1 MYQIRTDL
9 ALETQEKM
17 QEDKVELKGVRF
29 SEEHVSKNLTIS
41 TVVIETENGAKA
53 MEKPKGTYI
62 TIEASNMDEED
73 EDYHREISEQL
84 AKVLKQLISVKK
96 EDVSVLIVGL
106 GNRAVT
112 PDALGPRVVDNL
124 YITRH
129 IINEYG
135 KYAFGKEHVNRV
147 SSIVPGV
154 MAQTGMESME
164 IVNGI
169 VKETKPDV
177 VIAIDA
183 LAARNTKRLNRTIQ
197 VTDTGINP
205 GSGVGNHRH
214 GLNEKSIGVPVIAI
228 GVPTV
233 VDAVSITSDTI
244 DFLLKHIGKSLKE
257 ESRSY
262 KKLVPFSS
270 ARQIYTDED
279 LPSPELREQFMG
291 QVGNLEEE
299 EKRQLISEVLT
310 PNGYNLIVTPKEIDT
325 EMEDLATLIS
335 NGLNRALHPNVQFS

>member
-84 AKVLKQLISVKK
+84 ARVLKQLIDVKK

-135 KYAFGKEHVNRV
+135 KYAFEV
-147 SSIVPGV
+147 SLFIDGENIASERGELQLTDYGISGIPIFQVSRFATKALKRKQTV
-154 MAQTGMESME
+154 TAQ
-164 IVNGI
+164 
-169 VKETKPDV
+169 
-177 VIAIDA
+177 
-183 LAARNTKRLNRTIQ
+183 
-197 VTDTGINP
+197 
-205 GSGVGNHRH
+205 
-214 GLNEKSIGVPVIAI
+214 
-228 GVPTV
+228 
-233 VDAVSITSDTI
+233 I
-244 DFLLKHIGKSLKE
+244 DFLPKLSEQKAEQLFEKRFGEYAHGKTADEAMVGLLNHKLSDVLLKEAHISLKKPAE
-257 ESRSY
+257 EITKKELLHLVKQCKHMEVCVTGSKSFEQAQVCAGGVHTDEINPKTMESR
-262 KKLVPFSS
+262 LVPN
-270 ARQIYTDED
+270 IY
-279 LPSPELREQFMG
+279 FAG
-291 QVGNLEEE
+291 
-299 EKRQLISEVLT
+299 EVVDIDGMCG
-310 PNGYNLIVTPKEIDT
+310 GYNLQWAWSSGYVAGRHAAE
-325 EMEDLATLIS
+325 
-335 NGLNRALHPNVQFS
+335 

>member
-135 KYAFGKEHVNRV
+135 KYWKRACQSREQYCSGC
-147 SSIVPGV
+147 
-154 MAQTGMESME
+154 
-164 IVNGI
+164 NG
-169 VKETKPDV
+169 
-177 VIAIDA
+177 
-183 LAARNTKRLNRTIQ
+183 
-197 VTDTGINP
+197 TD
-205 GSGVGNHRH
+205 RH
-214 GLNEKSIGVPVIAI
+214 G
-228 GVPTV
+228 
-233 VDAVSITSDTI
+233 
-244 DFLLKHIGKSLKE
+244 
-257 ESRSY
+257 
-262 KKLVPFSS
+262 
-270 ARQIYTDED
+270 IYGD
-279 LPSPELREQFMG
+279 REWNCEG
-291 QVGNLEEE
+291 DKTGCCDRN
-299 EKRQLISEVLT
+299 
-310 PNGYNLIVTPKEIDT
+310 
-325 EMEDLATLIS
+325 
-335 NGLNRALHPNVQFS
+335 

>member
-17 QEDKVELKGVRF
+17 QEEKVELKGVRF
-29 SEEHVSKNLTIS
+29 KEETIHKNLTIS

-62 TIEASNMDEED
+62 TIEARDMNEED
-73 EDYHREISEQL
+73 ERYHREISEQL
-84 AKVLKQLISVKK
+84 AKVIKQLIGTKK
-96 EDVSVLIVGL
+96 EDLSVLVVGL

-129 IINEYG
+129 IIREYG
-135 KYAFGKEHVNRV
+135 NYAFGRKHVNRI

-154 MAQTGMESME
+154 MAQTGMETME
-164 IVNGI
+164 IVNGV
-169 VKETKPDV
+169 VKETRPDV

-205 GSGVGNHRH
+205 GSGVGNHRYA
-214 GLNEKSIGVPVIAI
+214 LNEKNIGVPVVAI
-228 GVPTV
+228 GIPTV
-233 VDAVSITSDTI
+233 VDAATIVNDT
-244 DFLLKHIGKSLKE
+244 
-257 ESRSY
+257 
-262 KKLVPFSS
+262 
-270 ARQIYTDED
+270 
-279 LPSPELREQFMG
+279 M
-291 QVGNLEEE
+291 
-299 EKRQLISEVLT
+299 
-310 PNGYNLIVTPKEIDT
+310 YNLIMAMNQDRDLKTIGHSLGNLNEAEKYELIRELLSPNLNTMFVTPKDIDESVKRLSYT
-325 EMEDLATLIS
+325 IS
-335 NGLNRALHPNVQFS
+335 EALNIAFVDRNILDNQE

>member
-205 GSGVGNHRH
+205 GSAATIVNDTMFNLITAMNQSSELKTLGNTL
-214 GLNEKSIGVPVIAI
+214 GELNETEKYELIRE
-228 GVPTV
+228 
-233 VDAVSITSDTI
+233 
-244 DFLLKHIGKSLKE
+244 LL
-257 ESRSY
+257 
-262 KKLVPFSS
+262 
-270 ARQIYTDED
+270 
-279 LPSPELREQFMG
+279 SP
-291 QVGNLEEE
+291 NLN
-299 EKRQLISEVLT
+299 T
-310 PNGYNLIVTPKEIDT
+310 MFVTPKDIDESVKRLSFT
-325 EMEDLATLIS
+325 IS
-335 NGLNRALHPNVQFS
+335 EGLNIALIDHNIFA

>member
-17 QEDKVELKGVRF
+17 QEDKVELKGVHF
-29 SEEHVSKNLTIS
+29 TEEKIHRHLTVS
-41 TVVIETENGAKA
+41 TVVIETENGAKV

-62 TIEASNMDEED
+62 TIEAENMDEED
-73 EDYHREISEQL
+73 EGYHREVSEQL
-84 AKVLKQLISVKK
+84 AKTVQSLIPVKK
-96 EDVSVLIVGL
+96 ENLSVLIAGL

-129 IINEYG
+129 IIKEYG
-135 KYAFGKEHVNRV
+135 NYAFGKKRVNRI
-147 SSIVPGV
+147 SSIIPGV
-154 MAQTGMESME
+154 MAQTGMETME
-164 IVNGI
+164 IITGV
-169 VKETKPDV
+169 VRETNPDV

-214 GLNEKSIGVPVIAI
+214 ALNEKSIGVPVLAI

-233 VDAVSITSDTI
+233 VDAATI
-244 DFLLKHIGKSLKE
+244 VND
-257 ESRSY
+257 
-262 KKLVPFSS
+262 
-270 ARQIYTDED
+270 A
-279 LPSPELREQFMG
+279 M
-291 QVGNLEEE
+291 
-299 EKRQLISEVLT
+299 
-310 PNGYNLIVTPKEIDT
+310 YNLVMAMNQSRELKAVGTSLEKLNEAEKYELIRELLSPNLNTMFVTPKDIDESVKRLSYT
-325 EMEDLATLIS
+325 IS
-335 NGLNRALHPNVQFS
+335 EGLNMAFVDRNIFENQE

>member
-164 IVNGI
+164 
-169 VKETKPDV
+169 
-177 VIAIDA
+177 
-183 LAARNTKRLNRTIQ
+183 L
-197 VTDTGINP
+197 
-205 GSGVGNHRH
+205 
-214 GLNEKSIGVPVIAI
+214 
-228 GVPTV
+228 
-233 VDAVSITSDTI
+233 
-244 DFLLKHIGKSLKE
+244 
-257 ESRSY
+257 
-262 KKLVPFSS
+262 
-270 ARQIYTDED
+270 
-279 LPSPELREQFMG
+279 
-291 QVGNLEEE
+291 
-299 EKRQLISEVLT
+299 
-310 PNGYNLIVTPKEIDT
+310 
-325 EMEDLATLIS
+325 
-335 NGLNRALHPNVQFS
+335 